1 MRNSRIFLKRVAIAL
16 GALLLVSAVG
26 LAQVTV
32 SLPTVAY
39 SLGSTQAI
47 PITVGDLTGQAAISF
62 QTTVTYDKAIVK
74 TTGVTTTGT
83 LSAAL
88 GAPVVNNDTAAGKIT
103 IASAGTSAMSGS
115 GTLIYLNVT
124 VVGKGTTAL
133 TFSSFQFNEG
143 TPAVTLTNGQVG
155 VPSLAVKLSDVTS
168 MAAAGGI
175 VTLPIT
181 TEDITGQNVLS
192 YQFTVTYDKT
202 KFTITGASVTGT
214 MSSAMGAPVVNAST
228 AGVVTVAVAGT
239 APLTGAGL
247 LINLVG
253 TVVATGTSTAQFTSF
268 QYNEGTPAVAGLAGT
283 ITIGA
288 NQKPTITKK
297 MADTTIAEN
306 QALTYTYLATDP
318 EAGAMTFSGNGLPT
332 GATLSAA
339 GVLAWTPSYTQ
350 QGTYDFYVVV
360 KDNASLK
367 DSVAQKITVT
377 NVNRKPT
384 WTMRAPLFLG
394 VVSRNV
400 AQPFAVSASDPD
412 GDVLTWTWKVNGV
425 TEKTGSTAAD
435 SAFSRTFTDAHGT
448 AKTVIAVFADAGG
461 MKDSVT
467 WTFTITPVEEH
478 VAVPTEF
485 NLGQNYPN
493 PFNPTT
499 TISFSLPK
507 EAPVTFEIYNMLGVK
522 IRTLMAGQTKSA
534 GLYTVAWDGR
544 NDAGVSMSSGVYLYR
559 INAGS
564 FLASKKMTL
573 LK

>member
-1 MRNSRIFLKRVAIAL
+1 VAIAL

-32 SLPTVAY
+32 SLPTATY

-74 TTGVTTTGT
+74 MTGVTTTGT

-88 GAPVVNNDTAAGKIT
+88 NAPVVNNDTAAGRIT

-115 GTLIYLNVT
+115 GTLIYLNAT
-124 VVGKGTTAL
+124 VVGKGSTAL

-143 TPAVTLTNGQVG
+143 TPAAALTNGSVT
-155 VPSLAVKLSDVTS
+155 VPSLSVKLGDVAT
-168 MAAAGGI
+168 AAPVGGTFAI
-175 VTLPIT
+175 PVTV
-181 TEDITGQNVLS
+181 EDITGQNVIS
-192 YQFTVTYDKT
+192 YQFTATFDAT
-202 KFTITGASVTGT
+202 KYTITGATITGT
-214 MSSAMGAPVVNAST
+214 MSSAMSAPVVNTAT
-228 AGVVTVAVAGT
+228 AGQVTVAVAGT
-239 APLTGAGL
+239 TALTGAGT
-247 LINLVG
+247 LINLTG
-253 TVVATGTSTAQFTSF
+253 TVVGTGASTVQFTSF
-268 QYNEGTPAVAGLAGT
+268 QFNEGTPAVVGLSGT

-288 NQKPTITKK
+288 NLKPTITKK

-306 QALTYTYLATDP
+306 QALAFTFLATDP
-318 EAGAMTFSGNGLPT
+318 ESGPLTFTATGLPT
-332 GATLSAA
+332 GATLSTA

-350 QGTYDFYVVV
+350 AGTYNFMVYAA
-360 KDNASLK
+360 DNASQK

-377 NVNRKPT
+377 DVNRKPVFNFRT
-384 WTMRAPLFLG
+384 PANPT

-400 AQPFAVSASDPD
+400 ATNFVVSASDPD
-412 GDVLTWTWKVNGV
+412 AGALTFVWKVNGV
-425 TEKTGSTAAD
+425 TEKTGDST
-435 SAFSRTFTDAHGT
+435 FSRTFNDAHGT
-448 AKTVIAVFADAGG
+448 AKTVIAVFTDVGG
-461 MKDSVT
+461 LKDSTT
-467 WTFTITPVEEH
+467 WNFTITPVTD
-478 VAVPTEF
+478 VVLPTEF

-534 GLYTVAWDGR
+534 GLYSVAWDGR
-544 NDAGVSMSSGVYLYR
+544 DDAGVSMSSGVYLYR
-559 INAGS
+559 ISAGS